1 MRQEHVPKLKV
12 DLDEV
17 NERSRK
23 EIMKTIESYGLRPV
37 SDLEKMSDG
46 DRTKWLFWNMHENL
60 DALRKRE
67 PALIG
72 QIIRSQL
79 TVSDGLSIWQLALA
93 LCNCGLISSHNPC
106 VIHP

>member
-1 MRQEHVPKLKV
+1 MRQEHVPKLNV

-23 EIMKTIESYGLRPV
+23 EIMKTIESYGLRPI

-72 QIIRSQL
+72 QIIRQKPNATL
-79 TVSDGLSIWQLALA
+79 GLATGSTPIGVYAE
-93 LCNCGLISSHNPC
+93 LIRLHREEKPL
-106 VIHP
+106 P